1 MPLMNWIK
9 SKFKKREAVA
19 LGAGMVL
26 MPSGMIAW
34 GGSQYAPEYLLGLD
48 VDRLQRRALQ
58 IWWESVHARGAI
70 NQLNTLTV
78 NTGLRL
84 QSTPNRRVLGIS
96 VEEAQNVSDNI
107 ESIFGLVRQ
116 QKTCSYDGRHTF
128 NEMEIIGRKCWDVFG
143 ETFAI
148 LRYPRTGVNVQLI
161 NPLSVKNPVP
171 LPKLPGNQKI
181 TRGIRF
187 RSDKPVGFYVETTDK
202 NGSVSSKY
210 VPFVGE
216 SGRRVG
222 IHCADIQTPDQV
234 RGLTRLAP
242 VFHEFRRILESLKYE
257 LDSMA
262 TNATVAM
269 VITRAKPVVDAEKLK
284 RDFTGVTTA
293 SVPTVVD
300 EIDKENIQ
308 TTTGGLVMQNLEP
321 GEEPKTLDTA
331 RPNVN
336 IPVFIDK
343 AMEWI
348 GPAIGL
354 PATVWKMLFSSNYS
368 ASRGELELAWKTF
381 DVENYRFSTSFEQEY
396 YAAVV
401 NFMVGQGRV
410 ILRGWSDSWR
420 RAAWLAAKWR
430 GVPMPSLNPYQEAKA
445 ATERI
450 RNYSSTHEN
459 EAQKATGTSFE
470 ANIERQLHE
479 MRWMKNVKKI
489 YDDAGIEFDVKNTG
503 FVAGMYGGR
512 EYAQDMAE
520 MYADE
525 SAA

>member
-1 MPLMNWIK
+1 MKSPITWLK
-9 SKFKKREAVA
+9 SKFVKRQPVA

-26 MPSGMIAW
+26 MPEGMIAW
-34 GGSQYAPEYLLGLD
+34 GGSQYAPEYLLGLN
-48 VDRLQRRALQ
+48 VDQLQQRALQ

-84 QSTPNRRVLGIS
+84 QSIPNRRVLGIS
-96 VEEAQNVSDNI
+96 VNESQNVADQI
-107 ESIFGLVRQ
+107 ESVFDLIRQ

-143 ETFAI
+143 EIFAI
-148 LRYPRTGVNVQLI
+148 LRYTRTGVNMQLVS
-161 NPLSVKNPVP
+161 PLSVKSPAP
-171 LPKLPGNQKI
+171 LPALTENERI
-181 TRGIRF
+181 DRGIHFKGDR
-187 RSDKPVGFYVETTDK
+187 PVGFYVETSK
-202 NGSVSSKY
+202 NGSISSKY
-210 VPFVGE
+210 VPFVGR

-222 IHCADIQTPDQV
+222 IHCADIQTPDQT
-234 RGLTRLAP
+234 RGLPRLAP
-242 VFHEFRRILESLKYE
+242 VFHELKRILEALKYE

-269 VITRAKPVVDAEKLK
+269 VITRAKPVFDAEKLK
-284 RDFTGVTTA
+284 QKFGSTTSSTA
-293 SVPTVVD
+293 PTAVD
-300 EIDKENIQ
+300 ELDKDNIQ
-308 TTTGGLVMQNLEP
+308 TTSGGLVLQNLEP
-321 GEEPKTLDTA
+321 GEEPKTLDTT

-336 IPVFIDK
+336 MPLFVDK
-343 AMEWI
+343 EMEWI

-396 YAAVV
+396 YAATV
-401 NFMVGQGRV
+401 NFLVGQGRV
-410 ILRGWSDSWR
+410 ILRGWSDPFR

-445 ATERI
+445 ASERI

-470 ANIERQLHE
+470 SNIERQLHE
-479 MRWMKNVKKI
+479 MRWIRNIKGV
-489 YDDAGIEFDVKNTG
+489 YDSAGVEFDVSNTG
-503 FVAGMYGGR
+503 FVSSMYGGR